1 MLVIGLIFRD
11 NKEVSNYVDCVG
23 QPRLKEKYF
32 SSINKTLS
40 YEKIENAVD
49 KHIWRD
55 NDKDVVKFVTL
66 YLAFV
71 RLLGIDNRKLIQDFF
86 CI

>member
-71 RLLGIDNRKLIQDFF
+71 GLLGIDNRKLIQDFF